1 MTDAIEIDKVGSQ
14 IDVLPTL
21 LNLFGIEYDSRL
33 IVGKDILSDYIDMD
47 SNEIKLETRL
57 AEDLGLNS
65 YEFMSVIG
73 EIEEEFDVELDE
85 REIVKL
91 ISIAD
96 LLDYISNFKEEN
108 VFA

>member
-1 MTDAIEIDKVGSQ
+1 MIFNKV
-14 IDVLPTL
+14 
-21 LNLFGIEYDSRL
+21 
-33 IVGKDILSDYIDMD
+33 KDILSDYIDMD

-108 VFA
+108 IFA

>member
-1 MTDAIEIDKVGSQ
+1 MIFNKV
-14 IDVLPTL
+14 
-21 LNLFGIEYDSRL
+21 
-33 IVGKDILSDYIDMD
+33 KDILSDYIDMD

-57 AEDLGLNS
+57 AEDLGSNS

>member
-1 MTDAIEIDKVGSQ
+1 MIFNKV
-14 IDVLPTL
+14 
-21 LNLFGIEYDSRL
+21 
-33 IVGKDILSDYIDMD
+33 KDILSDYIDMD

>member
-1 MTDAIEIDKVGSQ
+1 MIFNKV
-14 IDVLPTL
+14 
-21 LNLFGIEYDSRL
+21 
-33 IVGKDILSDYIDMD
+33 KDILSDYIDMD

-96 LLDYISNFKEEN
+96 LLDYISNIKEEN

>member
-1 MTDAIEIDKVGSQ
+1 MIFNKV
-14 IDVLPTL
+14 
-21 LNLFGIEYDSRL
+21 
-33 IVGKDILSDYIDMD
+33 KDILSDYIDMD

-91 ISIAD
+91 ISKAD

>member
-1 MTDAIEIDKVGSQ
+1 MIFNKV
-14 IDVLPTL
+14 
-21 LNLFGIEYDSRL
+21 
-33 IVGKDILSDYIDMD
+33 KDILSDYIDMD

-57 AEDLGLNS
+57 AEELGLNS

>member
-1 MTDAIEIDKVGSQ
+1 MIFNKV
-14 IDVLPTL
+14 
-21 LNLFGIEYDSRL
+21 
-33 IVGKDILSDYIDMD
+33 KDILSDYIDMD

-73 EIEEEFDVELDE
+73 EIEEEFDLELDE

>member
-1 MTDAIEIDKVGSQ
+1 MIFNKV
-14 IDVLPTL
+14 
-21 LNLFGIEYDSRL
+21 
-33 IVGKDILSDYIDMD
+33 KDILSDYIDMD

-73 EIEEEFDVELDE
+73 EIEVEFDVELDE

>member
-1 MTDAIEIDKVGSQ
+1 MIFNKV
-14 IDVLPTL
+14 
-21 LNLFGIEYDSRL
+21 
-33 IVGKDILSDYIDMD
+33 KDILSDYIDLD

>member
-1 MTDAIEIDKVGSQ
+1 MVFDK
-14 IDVLPTL
+14 I
-21 LNLFGIEYDSRL
+21 
-33 IVGKDILSDYIDMD
+33 KKILSKYIDT
-47 SNEIKLETRL
+47 NLEEVTLETRL

>member
-1 MTDAIEIDKVGSQ
+1 MIFNKV
-14 IDVLPTL
+14 
-21 LNLFGIEYDSRL
+21 
-33 IVGKDILSDYIDMD
+33 KDILSEYIDID

-96 LLDYISNFKEEN
+96 LLDYISNYTEEN
-108 VFA
+108 VLV

>member
-1 MTDAIEIDKVGSQ
+1 MIFNKV
-14 IDVLPTL
+14 
-21 LNLFGIEYDSRL
+21 
-33 IVGKDILSDYIDMD
+33 KDILSDYIDMD

-57 AEDLGLNS
+57 AEDLGINS
-65 YEFMSVIG
+65 YEFMSVRG

>member
-1 MTDAIEIDKVGSQ
+1 MIFNKV
-14 IDVLPTL
+14 
-21 LNLFGIEYDSRL
+21 
-33 IVGKDILSDYIDMD
+33 KDILSDYIDMD

-73 EIEEEFDVELDE
+73 EIEEEIDVELDE

>member
-1 MTDAIEIDKVGSQ
+1 
-14 IDVLPTL
+14 
-21 LNLFGIEYDSRL
+21 
-33 IVGKDILSDYIDMD
+33 
-47 SNEIKLETRL
+47 
-57 AEDLGLNS
+57 
-65 YEFMSVIG
+65 MSVIG

>member
-1 MTDAIEIDKVGSQ
+1 MIFNKV
-14 IDVLPTL
+14 
-21 LNLFGIEYDSRL
+21 
-33 IVGKDILSDYIDMD
+33 KDILSDYIDMD

-96 LLDYISNFKEEN
+96 LLDYISNFKEEKG
-108 VFA
+108 

>member
-1 MTDAIEIDKVGSQ
+1 MIFNKV
-14 IDVLPTL
+14 
-21 LNLFGIEYDSRL
+21 
-33 IVGKDILSDYIDMD
+33 KDILSDYIDMD

-73 EIEEEFDVELDE
+73 EIEEEFDVEVDE
-85 REIVKL
+85 KAVLNIITIE
-91 ISIAD
+91 D

>member
-1 MTDAIEIDKVGSQ
+1 MIFNKV
-14 IDVLPTL
+14 
-21 LNLFGIEYDSRL
+21 
-33 IVGKDILSDYIDMD
+33 KDILSDYIDMY

>member
-1 MTDAIEIDKVGSQ
+1 MIFNKV
-14 IDVLPTL
+14 
-21 LNLFGIEYDSRL
+21 
-33 IVGKDILSDYIDMD
+33 KDILSDYIDMA

>member
-1 MTDAIEIDKVGSQ
+1 MIFNKV
-14 IDVLPTL
+14 
-21 LNLFGIEYDSRL
+21 
-33 IVGKDILSDYIDMD
+33 KDILSDYIDMD

-108 VFA
+108 VIP

>member
-1 MTDAIEIDKVGSQ
+1 MVFDK
-14 IDVLPTL
+14 IK
-21 LNLFGIEYDSRL
+21 E
-33 IVGKDILSDYIDMD
+33 ILSKYIDT
-47 SNEIKLETRL
+47 NLEEVTLETRL

>member
-1 MTDAIEIDKVGSQ
+1 MIFNKV
-14 IDVLPTL
+14 
-21 LNLFGIEYDSRL
+21 
-33 IVGKDILSDYIDMD
+33 KDILSDYIDMD

-73 EIEEEFDVELDE
+73 EIDEEFDVELDE

>member
-1 MTDAIEIDKVGSQ
+1 MIFNKV
-14 IDVLPTL
+14 
-21 LNLFGIEYDSRL
+21 
-33 IVGKDILSDYIDMD
+33 KDILSDYIDMD

-73 EIEEEFDVELDE
+73 EIEEEFDVEVDE